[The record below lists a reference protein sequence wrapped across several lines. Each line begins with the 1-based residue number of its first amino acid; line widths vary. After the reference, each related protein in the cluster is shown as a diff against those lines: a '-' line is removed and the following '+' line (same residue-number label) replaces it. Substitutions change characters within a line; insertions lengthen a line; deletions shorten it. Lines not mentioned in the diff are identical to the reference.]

1 MLEKIELDKKISKKE
16 YKEIM
21 DQLQPHLSELQR
33 QAKEKK
39 IPVIIL
45 VEGLDSSGKGTLIRN
60 IIEPLDPRGFTV
72 YTNGRVTE
80 DEAMHPYFWRYVSK
94 TPERGRIAV
103 FDCGWYRWVLRD
115 AFKEQPSEQV
125 KEERIAEI
133 CAFEQMLAE
142 DGCLIIKMFTHITQ
156 KEQKKRQKAL
166 LASKETRWRVSEE
179 DLRRNKE
186 YDSYLALNEEIIEK
200 TESEYAGWNIVETMD
215 EAYAAVKA
223 TQIIVKALEAAIEKK
238 EQEEESKKEET
249 KTEQNK
255 EENREEKTLATNIL
269 AGVNLNVSLTKEVY
283 KEKLAKLQ
291 KKLSSLHSEL
301 YRKRIPVVLVFEGWD
316 AGGKGGAIKRLTQA
330 LDPRGYVVNPTAS
343 PNDIERAHHYLW
355 RFWTRF
361 PKDGHIA
368 IFDRSWYG
376 RVMVERIEGFC
387 TENEWKRAYREIN
400 QMEHQLVEADT
411 VVLKFWLQIDKDEQK
426 RRFQERQENPAK
438 QWKITDE
445 DWRNRARWNDY
456 ETAVDEMLLK
466 TSTEQAPWIIV
477 EGNDKLYARIKVLE
491 TVVEALERKLAQAK
505 K

>member
-16 YKEIM
+16 YKEKM

-33 QAKEKK
+33 KAKEKK
-39 IPVIIL
+39 IPVILL
-45 VEGLDSSGKGTLIRN
+45 VEGLDSSGKGTLIKN

-72 YTNGRVTE
+72 YTNGRGTE
-80 DEAMHPYFWRYVSK
+80 EEAMHPYFWRYMSE

-103 FDCGWYRWVLRD
+103 FDCGWYRWVTRD
-115 AFKEQPSEQV
+115 FFRENLSEQL

-142 DGCLIIKMFTHITQ
+142 DGCLILKMFTHITK
-156 KEQKKRQKAL
+156 KEQKKRQKEL

-186 YDSYLALNEEIIEK
+186 YDRYLALNEEVMEK
-200 TESEYAGWNIVETMD
+200 TESEYAGWNIIETMD
-215 EAYAAVKA
+215 ESYAALKA
-223 TQIIVKALEAAIEKK
+223 TQLIVKALESAIEQK
-238 EQEEESKKEET
+238 EQEERKEE
-249 KTEQNK
+249 KINRPEDK
-255 EENREEKTLATNIL
+255 EKGLTTDILSGIDLSRTLP
-269 AGVNLNVSLTKEVY
+269 KEAY
-283 KEKLAKLQ
+283 KEKLEKLQ

-301 YRKRIPVVLVFEGWD
+301 YQKRIPVVLVFEGWD

-330 LDPRGYVVNPTAS
+330 LDPRGYAVNPTAA

-355 RFWTRF
+355 RFWTHF

-400 QMEHQLVEADT
+400 QMEHQLVEANA
-411 VVLKFWLQIDKDEQK
+411 VVRKFWMQIDKDEQK
-426 RRFQERQENPAK
+426 RRFQERQENPTK

-445 DWRNRARWNDY
+445 DWRNRARWDDY
-456 ETAVDEMLLK
+456 EVAVDEMLLK

-477 EGNDKLYARIKVLE
+477 EGNDKYFARIKVLE
-491 TVVEALERKLAQAK
+491 TVVEALEQKLNEGK